1 MDRIKTQVERK
12 NRQLSLFPEPQGGS
26 ARDRMSL
33 DRRERVAKA
42 VRDYF
47 RRSGK

>member
-33 DRRERVAKA
+33 DRRERVLDAMKDFY
-42 VRDYF
+42 RG
-47 RRSGK
+47 RRK